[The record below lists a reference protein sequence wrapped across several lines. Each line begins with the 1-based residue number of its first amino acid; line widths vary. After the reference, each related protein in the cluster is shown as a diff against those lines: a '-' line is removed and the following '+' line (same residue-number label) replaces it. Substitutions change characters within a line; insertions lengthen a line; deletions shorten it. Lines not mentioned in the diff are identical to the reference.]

1 MPTKINFVERLPS
14 VQPCA
19 YDECMVTGEVQKAKY
34 VYYRCTGHRGKCG
47 LPRFRE
53 EDIANR
59 LGEPLRGLQVP
70 PEVVSQIVSMLRET
84 NPALLRRSGC

>member
-1 MPTKINFVERLPS
+1 MS
-14 VQPCA
+14 
-19 YDECMVTGEVQKAKY
+19 TGDVQKEKY

-53 EDIANR
+53 EDIVNR

-70 PEVVSQIVSMLRET
+70 PEVVSQIVATLRDDQKQAIGDVSAEGMRLK
-84 NPALLRRSGC
+84 ARLAGICSRIGRGLC